1 MQIAQSKLWIKKGR
15 QERRP
20 ITFIIGKPERD
31 PLPGGDYRCLV
42 TIRGLDRKRYVFGVD
57 GLQSLMLAMFYV
69 NTEVNLLCRQGY
81 RFYMSK
87 SGRNE
92 LDIRLAWQ
100 ADSKTLERL
109 GRLKRSS

>member
-1 MQIAQSKLWIKKGR
+1 MPIAQSKLWFKKGR
-15 QERRP
+15 GDRRS
-20 ITFIIGKPERD
+20 IIFIIGKPERD

-42 TIRGLDRKRYVFGVD
+42 TIRGLGRKRYVFGVD
-57 GLQSLMLAMFYV
+57 SLQSLMLAMFYV
-69 NTEVNLLCRQGY
+69 NAEVNVLCRQGY

-100 ADSKTLERL
+100 TDSKKLERL
-109 GRLKRSS
+109 GRN